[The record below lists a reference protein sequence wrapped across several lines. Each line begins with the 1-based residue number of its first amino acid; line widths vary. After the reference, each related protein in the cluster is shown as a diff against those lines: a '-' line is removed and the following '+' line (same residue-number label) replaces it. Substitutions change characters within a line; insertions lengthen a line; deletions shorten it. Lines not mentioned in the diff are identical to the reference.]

1 MSQASIQAST
11 QAAPPRIAIVA
22 GEVSGDRLG
31 AGLIAAL
38 KKRYP
43 DAVFE
48 GVTGPLMRAAGC
60 ESIADIEELSLFGV
74 SEVVREIPRVL
85 RLRRELFQ
93 HFTRSDQ
100 KRPDVFIGIDAPAFN
115 TRLEHKLRAH
125 GVPTMHYVCPTA
137 WAWRK
142 GRVRSIRASVDL
154 LLSIFPFEL
163 EFFKEHDVP
172 IRYVGHPLADEL
184 PMHPDPQAAR
194 EALGLDASGQYL
206 GLLPGSRR
214 SEVKYLGPA
223 FIQTAL
229 WLQQRMPQLQ
239 FVAPMATPGVRKLF
253 EQQLQNAPDLNV
265 TLIDGRSRELMLACD
280 TLLLASGTA
289 TLEALLLKTPMVV
302 AYAFSPVNKAIAH
315 LLGVH
320 KIKYFSM
327 PNLIAKRGLVPELRQ
342 DQVRPEILGPWAYR
356 LLNSSA
362 AREKQLVAFDDIHDQ
377 LRCNADNLAAQAVVD
392 VMEKAR

>member
-1 MSQASIQAST
+1 MSKASIQA
-11 QAAPPRIAIVA
+11 APRIAIVA

-31 AGLIAAL
+31 AGLINAL

-48 GVTGPLMRAAGC
+48 GVTGPEMRTAGC
-60 ESIADIEELSLFGV
+60 ETLADIEALSLFGV

-93 HFTRSDQ
+93 HFTASREN
-100 KRPDVFIGIDAPAFN
+100 RPDVFIGIDAPAFN
-115 TRLEHKLRAH
+115 TGLEQKLRVQ
-125 GVPTMHYVCPTA
+125 GLPTMHYVCPTA

-142 GRVRSIRASVDL
+142 GRVRSIRASVDM

-163 EFFKEHDVP
+163 EFFKEHNVP

-184 PMHPDPQAAR
+184 PMHPDPQSAR
-194 EALGLDASGQYL
+194 DALGLNVCGQYL

-214 SEVKYLGPA
+214 SEVKYLGPT

-253 EQQLQNAPDLNV
+253 EKQLRKAPALKV
-265 TLIDGRSRELMLACD
+265 ALIDGRSREVMLACD
-280 TLLLASGTA
+280 ALLLASGTA

-302 AYAFSPVNKAIAH
+302 AYVFSPINKAIAH

-327 PNLIAKRGLVPELRQ
+327 PNLIAKHGLVPELRQ

-362 AREKQLVAFDDIHDQ
+362 ARQQQLVAFDDIHNQ
-377 LRCNADNLAAQAVVD
+377 LRCNADDLAAQAVVD
-392 VMEKAR
+392 VMEKPR